1 MNSEKIEIIE
11 FNVNEI
17 EKLNY
22 MKDDK
27 MRLESIDLNENE
39 NLKNL

>member
-39 NLKNL
+39 SLKNL